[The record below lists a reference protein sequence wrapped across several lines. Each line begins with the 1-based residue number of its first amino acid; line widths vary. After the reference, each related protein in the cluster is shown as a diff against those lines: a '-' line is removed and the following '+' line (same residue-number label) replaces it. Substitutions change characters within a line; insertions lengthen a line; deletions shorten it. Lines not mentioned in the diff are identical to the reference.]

1 MFWSLNLFSLKIKHF
16 YTRAD
21 EHMGIFNLTGKRLK
35 KVKQYAISD
44 HLLQCNCAINFDDF
58 SILATDC
65 NKFKLLLRE
74 TLLIKRDKQDNKIVS
89 IGTLW
94 LRWQFYFQY
103 HIIADFVL
111 IYNSNFIP
119 WTDRAK
125 ICFKCYVKEKRKSS
139 LENALVEKSK
149 SSTNLEW
156 IILSNQFKY
165 SPSWICLATWSF
177 FFVTLL
183 DVVLQFRSNFDSV
196 RLMLVESHM
205 IMNSLR

>member
-1 MFWSLNLFSLKIKHF
+1 M
-16 YTRAD
+16 
-21 EHMGIFNLTGKRLK
+21 
-35 KVKQYAISD
+35 
-44 HLLQCNCAINFDDF
+44 
-58 SILATDC
+58 
-65 NKFKLLLRE
+65 
-74 TLLIKRDKQDNKIVS
+74 
-89 IGTLW
+89 
-94 LRWQFYFQY
+94 
-103 HIIADFVL
+103 ADFVL